1 MPQYNKAD
9 LGRAAAQYGYVRDT
23 FEKVLRLK
31 EILEHFNTQEYL
43 AEHLM
48 LKGGTAINLTVFNL
62 LRLSVD
68 IDMDYTPND
77 SKDDMLESRAQ
88 ITDLIKEYMK
98 KEGYFLSSASRFSH
112 SLDAFHY
119 NYINAG
125 GNKDM
130 IKLEINYSL
139 RAHIFESTY
148 RSILNNTFKSD
159 IRIRTVAP
167 LEIFAAKGN
176 ALISRAA
183 ARDLY
188 DWSNLIEHNLFT
200 DQKDLFRKCFAFY
213 ITISAGK
220 GQINRDFNPSAID
233 LLDFTKIRRDLFPV
247 ISRKDNFQLEE
258 RKRQAKQYIADLMQL
273 EEKEIEYM
281 TCSYKN
287 ELFIEKYQ
295 YVNNEGIKRTAIIK
309 SKDLYTN
316 SFFKKM
322 NILTKVAFGVF
333 GAAYIICLIIFVIV
347 LRRKFYEPLE
357 KLNKAM
363 ELLAEGKRKK
373 PIDYSGPREFVD
385 ICDRFNVM
393 VSKLEDSENQRK
405 KLMNDKERMMADISH
420 DLKTPIT
427 SIQGYAKALSDGIIP
442 DGDKDKYIKIIYEK
456 SKKLTD
462 LINIFHEYSK
472 LEHPDFN
479 LTLEKVDLSEYLRA
493 YIALKYEDIV
503 ESGFNIE
510 VDIPEEEMEMKIDKI
525 QLQRVFDNILGNS
538 IKHNEKGTNIYV
550 SLEKKSASYEIIIAD
565 DGKGIP
571 KEIASNIFEAFTV
584 GDESR
589 NSRQGSGLGL
599 AIAKTIVELH
609 EGTIELVL
617 APPKEL
623 STEFKITLKKGPK
636 L

>member
-1 MPQYNKAD
+1 MVIKLKKSKKENSKGSIFSLLINNYILFTVIIIISAILISSVSNYFIFGNYDATLGLTEKYQNYLKEEKFNK
-9 LGRAAAQYGYVRDT
+9 LN
-23 FEKVLRLK
+23 LK
-31 EILEHFNTQEYL
+31 EITGEEGSIEILDENYNLIYSLGNDINTEGYNEDEVNAIPDHINNGTYLNAYDYYSESGESYKLIIAESYSSNDELENEL
-43 AEHLM
+43 
-48 LKGGTAINLTVFNL
+48 GTNSNWFKVLDKNLNV
-62 LRLSVD
+62 
-68 IDMDYTPND
+68 I
-77 SKDDMLESRAQ
+77 LESDNAPAN
-88 ITDLIKEYMK
+88 KN
-98 KEGYFLSSASRFSH
+98 
-112 SLDAFHY
+112 HY
-119 NYINAG
+119 
-125 GNKDM
+125 
-130 IKLEINYSL
+130 S
-139 RAHIFESTY
+139 
-148 RSILNNTFKSD
+148 
-159 IRIRTVAP
+159 
-167 LEIFAAKGN
+167 
-176 ALISRAA
+176 
-183 ARDLY
+183 
-188 DWSNLIEHNLFT
+188 
-200 DQKDLFRKCFAFY
+200 
-213 ITISAGK
+213 
-220 GQINRDFNPSAID
+220 
-233 LLDFTKIRRDLFPV
+233 
-247 ISRKDNFQLEE
+247 
-258 RKRQAKQYIADLMQL
+258 
-273 EEKEIEYM
+273 EKEIEYM
-281 TCSYKN
+281 TYPYKN

-295 YVNNEGIKRTAIIK
+295 YVNNEGINRTAIIK
-309 SKDLYTN
+309 YKDLYTN
-316 SFFKKM
+316 SSFRKI

-333 GAAYIICLIIFVIV
+333 GAAYIICMIIFVIV

-550 SLEKKSASYEIIIAD
+550 SLEKKSDSYEIIIAD